1 MGFIEIANWLC
12 MIQALFVSYY
22 LFTYLPWALSGLY
35 LWAETWARSMSDL
48 KSVFRVWTQPTT
60 FWQKM
65 TKNSCQDCFV
75 SPFSLSLHSGKR
87 HRLCSCIITMHIG
100 CSSPEKINQ
109 LRKDEL
115 SFAFFLFSIPGL
127 HKRRTRTIN
136 RNSSHDICPMA
147 AIPTDQL
154 NLANK
159 SLTSGGLFKW
169 SPISFLRTPVS
180 WLWAF

>member
-1 MGFIEIANWLC
+1 MHALCRQPSRLSLCEYYDLYGLNATDDFLTENDEKLLSRSFFI
-12 MIQALFVSYY
+12 
-22 LFTYLPWALSGLY
+22 
-35 LWAETWARSMSDL
+35 
-48 KSVFRVWTQPTT
+48 
-60 FWQKM
+60 
-65 TKNSCQDCFV
+65 

-87 HRLCSCIITMHIG
+87 RRLCSCIITMHIG

-127 HKRRTRTIN
+127 HKRRTRKIN

-169 SPISFLRTPVS
+169 SPIPFLRTPVS
-180 WLWAF
+180 